1 VANRWA
7 PSILS
12 SRWRSGSGRQ
22 TIVDTDSLKLALMA
36 TAYNADYGP
45 SLTIASLRGHLRLGG
60 VGYGLHRDW
69 NHGPDSGL
77 DDDAG
82 ELVRACVDSTTA
94 YNVRRRNPPEANTN
108 GHLYMVVTAGTTGG
122 LSLSLATGRPFPVR
136 TLRRTAV
143 VYTEI
148 GTSIT
153 KFSSGNIVSPSMS
166 LTGIQYGWIYDAQ
179 NATAANQSLICLL
192 DFGSQKTWTSTV
204 VTFTPDANLGWV
216 FLTPS

>member
-1 VANRWA
+1 MANRWA
-7 PSILS
+7 TDIIRRLAT
-12 SRWRSGSGRQ
+12 Q
-22 TIVDTDSLKLALMA
+22 TPVAYDFDTDTLKLALMA
-36 TAYNADYGP
+36 TAYNPATAFTTTNTYADISASEASGTGYTATGITVPTPAWTTTQANSYG
-45 SLTIASLRGHLRLGG
+45 
-60 VGYGLHRDW
+60 
-69 NHGPDSGL
+69 
-77 DDDAG
+77 
-82 ELVRACVDSTTA
+82 RAWTATTA
-94 YNVRRRNPPEANTN
+94 YNVGDVIRPSANTN

-122 LSLSLATGRPFPVR
+122 TEPIAGNWPTVSGKDSPTDG
-136 TLRRTAV
+136 TV

-204 VTFTPDANLGWV
+204 VTFTPDTNLGWV